1 MKASK
6 ILVRS
11 FEEKLKRVDP
21 DITSLSEDDFEDAL
35 DEFMYELREGEFET
49 NIPPDYSRH
58 YESYSVGVKVDIPE
72 YNGYIGWTYWY
83 GGGKHGNPE
92 EIEWVSDAYFLNLEK
107 EEEITIIKRT
117 FSKE

>member
-1 MKASK
+1 
-6 ILVRS
+6 V
-11 FEEKLKRVDP
+11 
-21 DITSLSEDDFEDAL
+21 
-35 DEFMYELREGEFET
+35 
-49 NIPPDYSRH
+49 N
-58 YESYSVGVKVDIPE
+58 IPE